1 MDRARLLPVLVL
13 LTSCAPHGAP
23 PSPESGSITRLERF
37 ESAALGASRQYF
49 VYLPSS
55 YSTDR
60 SRRFPVVYLLHGYA
74 GDEAE
79 WITHGSITRVADS
92 LMAGGMPPA
101 ILVMPDGDRGYWVN
115 WQQSPSYEECAASDE
130 LSEPAASGCA
140 GQSRYGDYIAE
151 DLVQYID
158 STYRTMPN
166 RSGRAVMGLSMGGT
180 GALLLALTNPRLFGA
195 AASLS
200 AVAIP
205 LATASG
211 PCGTVIPSP
220 LTFDAFEQGM
230 GRPSPKW
237 RKLWGTDTTA
247 WWRHD
252 PLRAAA
258 HLRDTG
264 QPPPALRLEVGRAD
278 PLAGGNCALD
288 SALTSLGIDHEFVM
302 WNGDHEWA
310 AWRDH
315 EAASLAWLMSQLA
328 GNAPATT
335 SDMP

>member
-23 PSPESGSITRLERF
+23 PSPDSGSITRLERF

-220 LTFDAFEQGM
+220 RTSAAYEQGM